1 MSTLMKSSGTTLAA
15 ILLLATG
22 AAQAQPAARNATL
35 QRLADCRK
43 IAANDAR
50 LACYDAAAGALETA
64 EAKGD
69 IVVVDR
75 EEARAVRKQAF
86 GFQLPS
92 LSLFDKGEKPEDI
105 DEVELPIVSAV
116 REGNGKWTL
125 VLEGGQVWRQI
136 DTAELSRNPKP
147 GMTARIKKGA
157 IGSYKLMVGGAMA
170 IKVHRDN

>member
-1 MSTLMKSSGTTLAA
+1 MMKCGMTVVALALFA
-15 ILLLATG
+15 AAGSAG
-22 AAQAQPAARNATL
+22 AQSASPARNATMQSL
-35 QRLADCRK
+35 VDCRK
-43 IAANDAR
+43 IASPESR
-50 LACYDAAAGALETA
+50 LACYDTAASALETA

-75 EEARAVRKQAF
+75 EQASAVRKQAF

-92 LSLFDKGEKPEDI
+92 ISIFDRGEKPEDI
-105 DEVELPIVSAV
+105 DEVNLPITSAV
-116 REGNGKWTL
+116 RDGHGKWTL

-147 GMTARIKKGA
+147 GMTAKIKKGA

>member
-1 MSTLMKSSGTTLAA
+1 MQSLV
-15 ILLLATG
+15 
-22 AAQAQPAARNATL
+22 
-35 QRLADCRK
+35 DCRK
-43 IAANDAR
+43 IASPESR
-50 LACYDAAAGALETA
+50 LACYDTAASALETA

-75 EEARAVRKQAF
+75 EQASAVRKQAF

-92 LSLFDKGEKPEDI
+92 ISIFDRGEKPEDI
-105 DEVELPIVSAV
+105 DEVNLPITSAV
-116 REGNGKWTL
+116 RDGHGKWTL

-147 GMTARIKKGA
+147 GMTAKIKKGA